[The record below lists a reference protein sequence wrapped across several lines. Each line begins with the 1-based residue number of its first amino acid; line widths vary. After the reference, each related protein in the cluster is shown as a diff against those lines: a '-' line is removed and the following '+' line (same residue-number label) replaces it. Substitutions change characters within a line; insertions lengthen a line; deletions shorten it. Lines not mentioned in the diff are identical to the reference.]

1 MFNPFA
7 LHGASFLVLFLLVS
21 VMALGCQYLWSRAR
35 ELSGM
40 VPQLNITDPYQIAYL
55 RGGADQALNVAAV
68 SLIDRGLLKGA
79 DAALIAERNAVGLV
93 RRPIEKAILELY
105 LTSSSAA
112 DMRRSPKC
120 IVACQEY
127 RNTLEDFELV
137 AGRKVFHQRLI
148 PLLLLVAIVGFLG
161 MLKIEMAVAEGRS
174 FGFLAGAMVFVGLAA
189 IKIFRRHRTARG
201 YAMLADLKVLFGR
214 LRDRADTLR
223 QGGATN
229 EAALLAAVYGIDKL
243 PADRFP
249 GTKPLRRKKQD
260 SSCGGGSGCGSS
272 CGGSCGGGCGGG
284 CGG

>member
-1 MFNPFA
+1 
-7 LHGASFLVLFLLVS
+7 
-21 VMALGCQYLWSRAR
+21 
-35 ELSGM
+35 
-40 VPQLNITDPYQIAYL
+40 
-55 RGGADQALNVAAV
+55 
-68 SLIDRGLLKGA
+68 
-79 DAALIAERNAVGLV
+79 V

-105 LTSSSAA
+105 RTGSSAA
-112 DMRRSPKC
+112 DMRRSPSC
-120 IVACQEY
+120 IVACDEY
-127 RNTLEDFELV
+127 RQTLEDFELV
-137 AGRKVFHQRLI
+137 AGTKVFHQRII
-148 PLLLLVAIVGFLG
+148 PLLLFVAILGFIGL
-161 MLKIEMAVAEGRS
+161 LKIEMAVAEGRNY
-174 FGFLAGAMVFVGLAA
+174 GLLVGAMFVLGLAA

-201 YAMLADLKVLFGR
+201 DAMLADLQVLFGR

-229 EAALLAAVYGIDKL
+229 EAALLAAVYGLDKL

>member
-7 LHGASFLVLFLLVS
+7 LHGASFLVFFLLVS
-21 VMALGCQYLWSRAR
+21 AMVLGCQYLWSRAR

-40 VPQLNITDPYQIAYL
+40 VPQLNMTDPYQIAYL

-93 RRPIEKAILELY
+93 RRPVEKAILELY

-120 IVACQEY
+120 IAACQEY

-137 AGRKVFHQRLI
+137 AGRKVFRQRII
-148 PLLLLVAIVGFLG
+148 PLLLLVAIVGFIG
-161 MLKIEMAVAEGRS
+161 MLKIEMAAAEGRS
-174 FGFLAGAMVFVGLAA
+174 FGFLVGAMVFVGLAA
-189 IKIFRRHRTARG
+189 LKIFRRHRTARG
-201 YAMLADLKVLFGR
+201 DAMLADLKVLFGR

-249 GTKPLRRKKQD
+249 GTKPLRRKTQD